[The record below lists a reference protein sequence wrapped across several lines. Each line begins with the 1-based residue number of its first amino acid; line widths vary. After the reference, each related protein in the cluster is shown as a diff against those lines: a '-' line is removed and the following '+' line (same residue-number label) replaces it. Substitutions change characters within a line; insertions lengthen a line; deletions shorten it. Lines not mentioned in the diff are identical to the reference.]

1 MAKITSYIP
10 DPSPIY
16 DFNNQQQVLQA
27 MDTLKTQ
34 LNTSFQEE
42 LKQELERF
50 TFYMIQDN

>member
-16 DFNNQQQVLQA
+16 EFNNQQQVLQA

-34 LNTSFQEE
+34 LNTSFQQD
-42 LKQELERF
+42 LKNEQD
-50 TFYMIQDN
+50 TFNYFLL